1 MNGYSAAVTTATNLY
16 STTAVSNSGSVRVD
30 GTADLPVA
38 APTELGGPGGGWN
51 SEQLYAASLATCLHQ
66 SIVLIAS
73 SAGDDTSDCAVS
85 AGVTLRHEGAEKYD
99 VDARLKVE
107 LPNVPEQR
115 RQALV
120 DLAVSHAPLIG
131 GWPVTV
137 A

>member
-1 MNGYSAAVTTATNLY
+1 MTTATNLY
-16 STTAVSNSGSVRVD
+16 STTAVSNAGSVRVD
-30 GTADLPVA
+30 DSADLPVA

-51 SEQLYAASLATCLHQ
+51 SEQLYAAALATCLHQ
-66 SIVLIAS
+66 SIVLMAS
-73 SAGDDTSDCAVS
+73 SAGDDTSGCVVS
-85 AGVTLRHEGAEKYD
+85 AGVSLRHEGAEKYD

-115 RQALV
+115 RQELV
-120 DLAVSHAPLIG
+120 DLAISHAPLIG